1 MFNYRY
7 QFGRTADRRE
17 SDLAASRARV
27 SSGSAS
33 FERELFETRSKGFE
47 NKESKR
53 NEPRNAE
60 TSDAVRSIA
69 RHVRVVFF
77 GDREDPYARAIAGA
91 IPNLDRAWDCRDL
104 IPDLG
109 RFARELDGDHVIVAH
124 RSNPRP
130 IEIDRLAAVRTV
142 DPAARHK
149 IILCSGDY
157 LRYREWNRSRT
168 KFDAILAETSAR
180 ETIALYVNADSARR
194 SAPRERSP
202 VAILG
207 GNHAIRRTIAEACR
221 DFGRDPAIAV
231 DDDNLSNIQE
241 STLIW
246 IDPTFERNRIDLFFR
261 AAERNAIVALIG
273 CADRV
278 RDLEARRL
286 GASACL
292 DFPCDLADLAF
303 VLDRIDLK
311 REIASK
317 STRRSV

>member
-1 MFNYRY
+1 MFDYRSH
-7 QFGRTADRRE
+7 FGRTADRRRSE
-17 SDLAASRARV
+17 HAASRDRAA
-27 SSGSAS
+27 SGSAS
-33 FERELFETRSKGFE
+33 FERSRVESKSEDCE
-47 NKESKR
+47 NKESKC
-53 NEPRNAE
+53 NEPRNPK

-69 RHVRVVFF
+69 RSVRVVFF
-77 GDREDPYARAIAGA
+77 GDREDPYASAIARAI
-91 IPNLDRAWDCRDL
+91 PDLDRAWDCRDL

-109 RFARELDGDHVIVAH
+109 RFARELDQDHVIIAH

-130 IEIDRLAAVRTV
+130 IEIDRLAAIRTI

-180 ETIALYVNADSARR
+180 ETIALYVNADSARL
-194 SAPRERSP
+194 STPCERSP

-221 DFGRDPAIAV
+221 DFGRDPAIVV
-231 DDDNLSNIQE
+231 DDGDLLNIQE

-246 IDPTFERNRIDLFFR
+246 IDPTFERDRIDLFFG

-286 GASACL
+286 GAAACL

-311 REIASK
+311 RELASK

>member
-1 MFNYRY
+1 MFDYRY
-7 QFGRTADRRE
+7 RFGRTADRRPG
-17 SDLAASRARV
+17 DLASSRVRAA
-27 SSGSAS
+27 SGSAS

-47 NKESKR
+47 NKESKYH
-53 NEPRNAE
+53 EPRNAE

-69 RHVRVVFF
+69 RSVRVVFF

-91 IPNLDRAWDCRDL
+91 IPCLDRAWDCRDL

-109 RFARELDGDHVIVAH
+109 RFARELDGDHVIIAH

-142 DPAARHK
+142 DPATSHK

-157 LRYREWNRSRT
+157 LRYREWNRGRT

-180 ETIALYVNADSARR
+180 ETIARYINADSARR

-207 GNHAIRRTIAEACR
+207 GNNAIRRTIAEACR
-221 DFGRDPAIAV
+221 DFGRDSAIVV
-231 DDDNLSNIQE
+231 DDGNLLNIKE

-246 IDPTFERNRIDLFFR
+246 IDPTFERDRIDLFFE

-286 GASACL
+286 GAAACL

-311 REIASK
+311 RELASK